1 PRFEPDLCPPAIV
14 SAEMVAV
21 TPLST
26 VNTLKSDDVPPT
38 ETVSNAAPRPAM
50 VKLEL
55 ISKPLESAIE
65 PVRPAA
71 KLTVWLPPSV
81 AALASAW
88 RRVVSPGVG
97 ESASVLTTRLS
108 DSVLVRENDTGEA
121 SVVATVTAYGPPG
134 MPLAVAVTDAVPDVI
149 VTGPEELSVAEAP
162 LPGTVN
168 VTTPPSTGSPGFF
181 GVTVTCSGLGNAVLI
196 PVAWLLPDETAR
208 VKPDDS
214 KAPMSTAAPTTR
226 GMPRWSVV
234 KGLPWASTAS
244 AAFPASM
251 AGLPGSRGRV

>member
-1 PRFEPDLCPPAIV
+1 ML
-14 SAEMVAV
+14 AV
-21 TPLST
+21 TPEST
-26 VNTLKSDDVPPT
+26 VKTLKFDEGPPP
-38 ETVSNAAPRPAM
+38 ETVSEDTPGPSM
-50 VKLEL
+50 VTFEL
-55 ISKPLESAIE
+55 ISRTVPRVMV
-65 PVRPAA
+65 PVRSGS
-71 KLTVWLPPSV
+71 KVTVWSPPSV
-81 AALASAW
+81 AAWASAW
-88 RRVVSPGVG
+88 RRVVRPGVG

-108 DSVLVRENDTGEA
+108 DSVLVRKNDAGKA
-121 SVVATVTAYGPPG
+121 PAVAAVTAYGPPA
-134 MPLAVAVTDAVPDVI
+134 MPLAVAVTDAVPDAI
-149 VTGPEELSVAEAP
+149 LTGFEELSVAEAP